1 MPEGHTIRRL
11 ADALGE
17 SFAGRR
23 VRASSPQGRFADG
36 AQVIDAAVM
45 GAADAAG
52 KHLFCDFDNGAV
64 LHVHLGLIG
73 RLDLHQAVAQ
83 LPAPLGQVRLRLWAD
98 EGQSGVTYADLRGA
112 TVCEV
117 IGEDRRTAIIA
128 TLGPDPLRPDADPTR
143 AWQRV
148 RASTRAIGDL
158 LLDQRVVAGV
168 GNIYRTE
175 VLFRAGVHPLRP
187 GCRVR
192 RAVFVAMWHDLVA
205 LMADGVR
212 TGRIDTVRPEHEPAA
227 MGRRPRVDAHG
238 GEVYVYRR
246 EGLPCL
252 VCQTPVRRAAHA
264 GRSIHWCPRCQR
276 HRVASPGDSR

>member
-128 TLGPDPLRPDADPTR
+128 TLGPDPSDRTPIRPGPGNGCGHRLERSATCSSISG
-143 AWQRV
+143 WSRV
-148 RASTRAIGDL
+148 SATSTGPKCCSVPGCTPCDR
-158 LLDQRVVAGV
+158 GV
-168 GNIYRTE
+168 GS
-175 VLFRAGVHPLRP
+175 
-187 GCRVR
+187 
-192 RAVFVAMWHDLVA
+192 
-205 LMADGVR
+205 
-212 TGRIDTVRPEHEPAA
+212 
-227 MGRRPRVDAHG
+227 
-238 GEVYVYRR
+238 
-246 EGLPCL
+246 
-252 VCQTPVRRAAHA
+252 A
-264 GRSIHWCPRCQR
+264 GRSSSRCGTIWW
-276 HRVASPGDSR
+276 P